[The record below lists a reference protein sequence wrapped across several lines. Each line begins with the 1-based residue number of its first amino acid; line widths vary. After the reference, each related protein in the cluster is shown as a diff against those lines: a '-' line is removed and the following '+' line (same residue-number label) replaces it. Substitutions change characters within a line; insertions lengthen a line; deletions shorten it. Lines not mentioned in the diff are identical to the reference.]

1 MSIDPDDPVHEKF
14 ESVTGEPLGA
24 YFGSIGDS
32 IMTMLQAR
40 GRRGAEGDFA
50 ARACARLSAAPSL
63 TRALAGSL
71 PPPPPLPAPLSAPR
85 VGTQVLT
92 LDSWVSAL
100 ARPLGQEL
108 GLGAW
113 VFFVSYMIFASLGF
127 LNLMTA
133 VFVNSLVELT
143 NADEHRRQQIH
154 REWIGYARDV
164 CAELFA
170 LCDEDG
176 DGCLTRAEIMRT
188 LTLMV
193 RRRNMVMR
201 NEQILNDQLTRVM
214 VRMSNADV
222 DFDSMLSAISRFL
235 TKAGVNEMTLSEFTL
250 CVTEMR
256 EPPTKEDMM
265 VTSRELDRIQ
275 TNHDDLAREL
285 ARVNEQQGAILA
297 QLATI
302 QKALNVTPLPL
313 PATCFSD
320 LAECHDARSD
330 EQVDHPEELRQPNC
344 FSYR

>member
-1 MSIDPDDPVHEKF
+1 
-14 ESVTGEPLGA
+14 
-24 YFGSIGDS
+24 
-32 IMTMLQAR
+32 MLT
-40 GRRGAEGDFA
+40 
-50 ARACARLSAAPSL
+50 P
-63 TRALAGSL
+63 
-71 PPPPPLPAPLSAPR
+71 
-85 VGTQVLT
+85 
-92 LDSWVSAL
+92 DSWVSAA
-100 ARPLGQEL
+100 ARPAGNGSASVP
-108 GLGAW
+108 GL
-113 VFFVSYMIFASLGF
+113 FVTFMIFASLGF

-176 DGCLTRAEIMRT
+176 DGFLTRSEIMRT

-285 ARVNEQQGAILA
+285 ARVNEQQGAIPRSSRRSRKRSTSRRSRCPRRA
-297 QLATI
+297 SRTSPNATTRDRTNGRPPRRAAAAAPRRHRDRRRTRP
-302 QKALNVTPLPL
+302 Q
-313 PATCFSD
+313 
-320 LAECHDARSD
+320 HDSGNASA
-330 EQVDHPEELRQPNC
+330 
-344 FSYR
+344 S